1 MKRQKLNNPSMIY
14 DLFPV
19 EPEKMERASN
29 KRRTKQWALHASRVV
44 SIKPRHLRLNHGK
57 PRLYVS
63 IPKNCRYSANF
74 LQCPLIVDFWPINS
88 VSDMR
93 VPLVRPTWHSW

>member
-1 MKRQKLNNPSMIY
+1 MSDANG
-14 DLFPV
+14 
-19 EPEKMERASN
+19 
-29 KRRTKQWALHASRVV
+29 RVV

-63 IPKNCRYSANF
+63 IPKNRRYSANF

>member
-29 KRRTKQWALHASRVV
+29 KRRTKQWALHASR
-44 SIKPRHLRLNHGK
+44 KL
-57 PRLYVS
+57 
-63 IPKNCRYSANF
+63 F
-74 LQCPLIVDFWPINS
+74 
-88 VSDMR
+88 
-93 VPLVRPTWHSW
+93 VR